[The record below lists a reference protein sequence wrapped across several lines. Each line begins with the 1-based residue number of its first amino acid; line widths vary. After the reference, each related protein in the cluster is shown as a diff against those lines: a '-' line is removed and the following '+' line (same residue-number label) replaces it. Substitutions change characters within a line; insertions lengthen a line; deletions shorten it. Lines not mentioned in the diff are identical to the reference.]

1 MLALVLPVAARAQ
14 SDLYE
19 GEPIRYLTA
28 TATDPIAR
36 LQAALDQGSK
46 TLTRDGRL
54 GYLKSVLDALDI
66 DPESQ
71 VLVFSKTSFQRDRI
85 GPETPRAL
93 YFNDDVYV
101 GHVRGG
107 DVLELSAADPS
118 LGGVFYLLD
127 QRETEKPVF
136 ERATHDCLQCHAS
149 ANTRGVPGHL
159 VRSVFPLPSGQ
170 PAYNAGTFLTTDE
183 SPMNE
188 RWGGW
193 YVTGTHG
200 KQRHMGNALVT
211 DRKAPERLDTE
222 TGANLTDLSSR
233 FDASVY
239 LRPTSDIVAL
249 LVLEHQTQMHN
260 LIAAASYQARL
271 ARHYDEGI
279 NKALGRPADFVSIST
294 EARLRGPTEKLVRG
308 LLFSGA
314 TTFTDPVA
322 GTSKFAANFTARGRK
337 DARGRS
343 LREFDLNHRLFRYPC
358 SYLIESDAF
367 AALPESIKGRTLRRL
382 HEVLTAT
389 DPGPDFAHLTADDR
403 RAIVEILTA
412 TVPGFPPPPAPAS
425 PPSSGSNQAEQEQ
438 E

>member
-1 MLALVLPVAARAQ
+1 MTRNHPGRRILAWFAVACLMMGGAARAQ

-28 TATDPIAR
+28 TASDPIAR
-36 LQAALDQGSK
+36 LQAALDAGSK
-46 TLTRDGRL
+46 SLARDDRL
-54 GYLKSVLDALDI
+54 GYLKSVLKALDI

-93 YFNDDVYV
+93 YFNDDTYV
-101 GHVRGG
+101 GYVRGG
-107 DVLELSAADPS
+107 DVLEFSAADPV
-118 LGGVFYLLD
+118 LGGTFYLLD
-127 QRETEKPVF
+127 QHETNTPAF

-149 ANTRGVPGHL
+149 ANTQGVPGHL
-159 VRSVFPLPSGQ
+159 VRSVFPLPGGQ

-183 SPMNE
+183 SPLAE

-200 KQRHMGNALVT
+200 AQRHMGNVLVA
-211 DRKAPERLDTE
+211 DRKDPERLDTE
-222 TGANLTDLSSR
+222 AGANVVDLSLK
-233 FDASVY
+233 FDTSAY

-249 LVLEHQTQMHN
+249 MVLEHQTQVHN

-271 ARHYDEGI
+271 AKHYDEGI

-294 EARLRGPTEKLVRG
+294 EARLRGPTEKLVKA
-308 LLFSGA
+308 LLFSGEA
-314 TTFTDPVA
+314 ALTDPVA
-322 GTSKFAANFTARGRK
+322 GTSKFAENFAARGRK

-343 LREFDLNHRLFRYPC
+343 LREFDLKHRLFRHPC

-367 AALPESIKGRTLRRL
+367 AALPDSIKGRVLRRL
-382 HEVLTAT
+382 RDVLAAD
-389 DPGPDFAHLTADDR
+389 DPSPDFAHLTPDDR
-403 RAIVEILTA
+403 RAIAEILTD
-412 TVPGFPPPPAPAS
+412 TLPGFPPGP
-425 PPSSGSNQAEQEQ
+425 
-438 E
+438 